1 MNFFEHQDRARR
13 RTRLLVVLF
22 GLALISI
29 VAVVDLVVLVALGVR
44 PEQSGA
50 LVFSLATLRENQ
62 WLLVW
67 VSLLTLGV
75 IGLASLLRILSL
87 RGGGATVARG
97 LGGVPV
103 AAETT
108 DPQLRRLRNVVEEM
122 AIAAGMPVPRIFV
135 LEQEEG
141 INAFAAGYSPAD
153 AAVAVTRGALDNL
166 TRAEL
171 QGVIGHELSHILNG
185 DMRLN
190 IRLMG
195 ILFGILV
202 IAMIGRVLT
211 SARPRGGANKGVA
224 AAAVIG
230 LALVATGYV
239 GLFFGRLI
247 QASVSRQREFL
258 ADASAVQFTRE
269 PAGIAGALKKIAALQ
284 AGSRLHGDTQ
294 EIAHML
300 FAAGLPRHWLA
311 THPPLVE
318 RIRAIEPAFDPREIE
333 RLRLEPPP
341 RQPIESAGLAAAAEP
356 IAPAPRRDRVS
367 PSGLDA
373 DTIIAR
379 IGRPE
384 TTQIRIAAALK
395 QAIPAPLARAAY
407 STDWVVELICALL
420 ISPDAQV
427 RDAQLLMIAEALG
440 AASEQ
445 RVTLLWSAAP
455 RLAAELRLPLL
466 EIAFPTLLRRPAVEL
481 NRLLDLIE
489 RLIHADD
496 RVEVF
501 EYVLARLLGRQIR
514 DALAP
519 AETRGA
525 GERRL
530 TERARE
536 ARDLLV
542 ILTSHGSPDQ
552 QAARAAY
559 AAGLAVLGIGVA
571 EQEPIGARDWP
582 QRLDLALARL
592 DDLRLADKER
602 LLRALLATARQAG
615 VNQTEIELLRA
626 IVAALH
632 IPMPILD

>member
-44 PEQSGA
+44 PEQSGG

-103 AAETT
+103 AADTT

-202 IAMIGRVLT
+202 IAMIGRILT

-269 PAGIAGALKKIAALQ
+269 PAGIAGALKKIAAIQ
-284 AGSRLHGDTQ
+284 AGSRLHGETQ

-300 FAAGLPRHWLA
+300 FAAGLPQRWLA

-318 RIRAIEPAFDPREIE
+318 RIRAIEPAFDPREIK
-333 RLRLEPPP
+333 RLRAQPPP
-341 RQPIESAGLAAAAEP
+341 HQPLETAGLAAAAEP
-356 IAPAPRRDRVS
+356 IAPMPRRDRT
-367 PSGLDA
+367 PSSDLDA
-373 DTIIAR
+373 DRIIAR

-384 TTQIRIAAALK
+384 TAQIRIAAALK
-395 QAIPAPLARAAY
+395 QAIPAPLARAAD

-420 ISPDAQV
+420 ISPDTQV
-427 RDAQLLMIAEALG
+427 RDAQLLMIAEVLG

-445 RVTLLWSAAP
+445 RVTLLRSAAP
-455 RLAAELRLPLL
+455 SLAAELRLPLL

-489 RLIHADD
+489 RLIQADD

-501 EYVLARLLGRQIR
+501 EYVLARLLGQQIR

-519 AETRGA
+519 AETRVA
-525 GERRL
+525 GDRRL
-530 TERARE
+530 AERARE

-542 ILTSHGSPDQ
+542 ILAAHGSPDQ
-552 QAARAAY
+552 GAARAAY

-571 EQEPIGARDWP
+571 EQAPIGARDWP
-582 QRLDLALARL
+582 RRLDLALARL
-592 DDLRLADKER
+592 DELRLADKER

-632 IPMPILD
+632 IPLPILD